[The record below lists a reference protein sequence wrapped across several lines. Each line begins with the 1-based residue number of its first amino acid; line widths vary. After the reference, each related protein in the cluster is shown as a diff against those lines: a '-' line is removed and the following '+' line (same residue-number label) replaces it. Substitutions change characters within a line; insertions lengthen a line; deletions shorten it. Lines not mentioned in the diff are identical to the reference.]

1 MEGREKGLATMKLDE
16 IVGETLRILEGHG
29 YSVELISYPEDHRR
43 RGIDIAASKD
53 NRSLLIK
60 VVEDAA
66 TLSSRDVR
74 ELRNSSKVLGVSSLI
89 VAGSSN
95 GSDIDSIVA
104 IERGGVYTVGVE
116 GLRAALRNEIYVVHR
131 QGNLYMRVNG
141 VKLRKE
147 RMERGYSLGDMASLL
162 GVTRRSIYLYEQ
174 GKVEVS
180 LSTALKLLEIF
191 GEEIFEPIPVLEE
204 LSTRLHE
211 PGQHG
216 HVGATSVDSLLTLRA
231 VEEIRRVGGEAIE
244 TKRIPPDVI
253 ARVERDRMLI
263 LVERRRDRKFEKRVH
278 EAVKV
283 AHHVKAKV
291 MAVVLSPE
299 KRVVAEGYRDV
310 LVYRDV
316 AEMISD
322 ICSSKGEEAGKTNS

>member
-1 MEGREKGLATMKLDE
+1 VEGREKGLANMRLDE

-29 YSVELISYPEDHRR
+29 YSVELISYPEDHKR
-43 RGIDIAASKD
+43 RGIDIAASRG

-60 VVEDAA
+60 VVEDVA
-66 TLSSRDVR
+66 TLSPKDVR

-89 VAGSSN
+89 VAGSNN

-104 IERGGVYTVGVE
+104 IDRAGVYTVGLE

-141 VKLRKE
+141 AKLRKE
-147 RMERGYSLGDMASLL
+147 RIEKGYSLGDIASLL

-191 GEEIFEPIPVLEE
+191 GDEIFEPIPVLDEPSYRSYDSIQRSLAE
-204 LSTRLHE
+204 RAQHE
-211 PGQHG
+211 YSPAGK
-216 HVGATSVDSLLTLRA
+216 VI
-231 VEEIRRVGGEAIE
+231 EEIRRVGGEAVE

-253 ARVERDRMLI
+253 ARVERDKMLI
-263 LVERRRDRKFEKRVH
+263 LVERRRDRKFEKRIH

-283 AHHVKAKV
+283 AHHVNAKV
-291 MAVVLSPE
+291 VAVVSSPE

-310 LVYRDV
+310 TVYKNVDE
-316 AEMISD
+316 AIND
-322 ICSSKGEEAGKTNS
+322 ICKVRNEQKG